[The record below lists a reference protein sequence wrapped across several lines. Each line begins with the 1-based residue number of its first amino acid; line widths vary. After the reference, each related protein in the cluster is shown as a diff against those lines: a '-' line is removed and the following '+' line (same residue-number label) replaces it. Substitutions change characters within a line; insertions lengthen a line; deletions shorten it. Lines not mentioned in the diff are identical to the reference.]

1 MCQFSRRL
9 WRGLVLMYTRALS
22 RQHNIMLLAL
32 LAFEVTIYRHQEL
45 YRLRHKIVLPPT
57 RSLFQDVTR
66 QHLDDNM
73 LSCVKYFLNYFFY
86 KFGLEVRWMHT
97 AGNKRTANWL
107 TIDILHCF
115 FFLDLLLAGYQRD
128 WSAHGSFCC
137 SPCFWPYYSL
147 VTAQQKAHICT
158 VAKILLLP
166 VSFVV
171 FPVRTVHWISSRCL

>member
-9 WRGLVLMYTRALS
+9 WRGLVLMYTCALS

-97 AGNKRTANWL
+97 ASSKANHELINNWHFTL
-107 TIDILHCF
+107 F
-115 FFLDLLLAGYQRD
+115 SFVDLLLAGYQRD

-137 SPCFWPYYSL
+137 SPRFWPYYSL
-147 VTAQQKAHICT
+147 VTTQQKAHICT
-158 VAKILLLP
+158 VA
-166 VSFVV
+166 
-171 FPVRTVHWISSRCL
+171 